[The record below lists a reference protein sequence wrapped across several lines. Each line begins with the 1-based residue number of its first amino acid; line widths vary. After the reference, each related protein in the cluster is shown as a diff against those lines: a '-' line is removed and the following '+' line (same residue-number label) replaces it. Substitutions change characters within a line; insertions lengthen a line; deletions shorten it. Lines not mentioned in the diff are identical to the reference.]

1 MSEAHTKGI
10 IVSSIWAQ
18 DHTGV
23 LGSGSDMLW
32 RVPDDSAFF
41 KRTTMGAPIIM
52 GRTSWE
58 AMGMALPGRTNIVI
72 TRNPSYPAPG
82 AVVVHSLD
90 EALAVAIRALPLTE
104 DPAPTVW
111 IVGGSCVYAEAM
123 CRVEELVVT

>member
-18 DHTGV
+18 DRTGV

-32 RVPDDSAFF
+32 HVPDDSAFF
-41 KRTTMGAPIIM
+41 KRTTMGAPVIM
-52 GRTSWE
+52 GRASWE
-58 AMGMALPGRTNIVI
+58 ALGRALPGRTNIVI

-90 EALAVAIRALPLTE
+90 EALEAAIREA
-104 DPAPTVW
+104 
-111 IVGGSCVYAEAM
+111 GSDG
-123 CRVEELVVT
+123 